1 MKRIKGLDSIRFICA
16 IYVLIGHLGLPL
28 PEILSSASTNNN
40 LKNAGKLIGLIF
52 NGPAAVIIF
61 LL

>member
-40 LKNAGKLIGLIF
+40 FKTQVN
-52 NGPAAVIIF
+52 
-61 LL
+61 LLV